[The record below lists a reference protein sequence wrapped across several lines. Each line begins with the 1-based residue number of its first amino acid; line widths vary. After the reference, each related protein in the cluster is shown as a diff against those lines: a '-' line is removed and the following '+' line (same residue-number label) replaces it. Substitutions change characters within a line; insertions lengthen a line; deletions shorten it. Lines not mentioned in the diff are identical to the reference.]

1 MSSNRVR
8 SMNGINTLHADSIIF
23 SDNTTIKTGA
33 GVLLAIEK
41 SDTAISNSATA
52 LSNSASA
59 ISSSDTALVQSYT
72 AMENS
77 TYAVNVSDLASESA
91 TTANTTADTANTTAN
106 TANTNLNTLFT
117 TDSLN
122 RFRFSSVTKGGKL
135 KMISEHSTETR
146 IYMEPNDTNK
156 PLRFYIVGDL
166 AVTGTVTT
174 SDDRIKNNEKLI
186 ENATETLMKLTPQ
199 TYDKYGNMDL
209 TGNHNVESG
218 LVTQEVYYNAPELR
232 HLITLGLENDNDI
245 IPDEMDLS
253 ELDIG
258 EDPDYS
264 SHGWSKTEHS
274 SLNYNGL
281 IPYLIKSNQELNERI
296 KTLEALLLPV
306 PVLSP

>member
-1 MSSNRVR
+1 
-8 SMNGINTLHADSIIF
+8 
-23 SDNTTIKTGA
+23 
-33 GVLLAIEK
+33 
-41 SDTAISNSATA
+41 
-52 LSNSASA
+52 
-59 ISSSDTALVQSYT
+59 
-72 AMENS
+72 
-77 TYAVNVSDLASESA
+77 
-91 TTANTTADTANTTAN
+91 
-106 TANTNLNTLFT
+106 
-117 TDSLN
+117 
-122 RFRFSSVTKGGKL
+122 
-135 KMISEHSTETR
+135 
-146 IYMEPNDTNK
+146 
-156 PLRFYIVGDL
+156 
-166 AVTGTVTT
+166 
-174 SDDRIKNNEKLI
+174 
-186 ENATETLMKLTPQ
+186 MKLTPQ